1 MSKSVGIIVYGAY
14 GQIGKAVTLE
24 LLKQGI
30 YPLLAGRNLK
40 KLKQIA
46 NKTNLP
52 YVCFDVI
59 NFKTIERHLEDAEI
73 FINCAGSLVNNPE
86 PIARAAINSH
96 CHYLDVG
103 GQYHTLTT
111 LYSLSDIAKEGDSV
125 ICAGIG
131 AECIPGD
138 CLAGSIK
145 HNLKELTNI
154 EIAYDISHRFSAG
167 SIKATLNRLSRGNI
181 QLTNHSPE
189 TTKYSFNAKRV
200 LFASR
205 LKHVSQVPSGD
216 LAAIHRSTQCPNI
229 RSYFAITKQ
238 FTPIVRLL
246 NWFPGLLI
254 SKPLHQMIDKLF
266 SHNKGQPSG
275 ISHYWAKGISPD
287 EREMVARVSTPDIY
301 QFTVDAT
308 IYIAGY
314 LLKHDRSGGVY
325 TPTELMTWKLV
336 ENIPGCSSIRF
347 GDMYG

>member
-14 GQIGKAVTLE
+14 GQIGKAITFALLE
-24 LLKQGI
+24 KGI

-40 KLKQIA
+40 KLKQLA

-52 YVCFDVI
+52 YACFDVI
-59 NFKTIERHLEDAEI
+59 NYNTIERHLEGAEI
-73 FINCAGSLVNNPE
+73 FINCAGSLIQNPE
-86 PIARAAINSH
+86 PIARAAIKSH

-111 LYSLSDIAKEGDSV
+111 LYNLSDLANEGQAV
-125 ICAGIG
+125 ICPGLG

-145 HNLKELTNI
+145 HSLKELSEI
-154 EIAYDISHRFSAG
+154 EIAYDINHRFSAG
-167 SIKATLNRLSRGNI
+167 SIKATLNRLSRGNFE
-181 QLTNHSPE
+181 LVNHTP
-189 TTKYSFNAKRV
+189 TITKYSFNARRI
-200 LFASR
+200 LFSSR
-205 LKHVSQVPSGD
+205 MKHVSQVPTGD
-216 LAAIHRSTQCPNI
+216 LAAISRSAQCPNI

-246 NWFPGLLI
+246 NWIPGILI
-254 SKPLHQMIDKLF
+254 AKPLHQMIDKLF
-266 SHNKGQPSG
+266 GHNTGKPSG

-301 QFTVDAT
+301 QFTVNAT
-308 IYIAGY
+308 LYIALY
-314 LLKHDRSGGVY
+314 LLKHERSGGVY
-325 TPTELMTWKLV
+325 TPTELMTWKLI
-336 ENIPGCSSIRF
+336 ENIPGCSEIRF